1 MQHVKPSVKGDPLC
15 PLGFHPQ
22 VRWPTRCKRCFRD
35 YKDHSNRNK
44 DNGKTSLRKDD
55 TTLSTPALN
64 NEATNESGLKNI
76 SSDSMTSND
85 QNYNKLDKGFGPGRN
100 ASSWTSTPDLTS
112 LSDGVTHQIGKLKND
127 EQTVPEYTVRRRQN
141 LSRTDSMEVSSPRNS
156 YNGDIDQNTPTKYI
170 PDDKNVDNDDD
181 DTISL
186 ADSDTTTDTY
196 ATILN
201 EEDLHDQVIN
211 LKAELKLMK
220 EKCDKA
226 EREKSDILLRR
237 LASLDTTPTSRTT
250 ASELLKHQQKVNDL
264 KSTCESLTDEKR
276 TLTQRVRELEVEL
289 DKNKNNNKKSDD
301 VKLVHSKLIAAETK
315 IEELTEENN
324 DLNKE
329 IRNMEQEMRDNF
341 REEIDNEFIMLRR
354 EFDQVSKNCRI
365 LAFKLKKAERRMEEM
380 ENEKVENDKK
390 AKEFLQLIERLQND
404 LEKSKSNVSQVD
416 QKKRPMLGM
425 IPKSASGERVSRESL
440 TRGDSQEDP
449 VQLQRDLQDSIERE
463 ADMREQLRFSEEE
476 AKSLRNK
483 VSRLEEDNE
492 SMVMQLKKM
501 ATKSNYRST
510 NITDRDE
517 GISDVEDATELKL
530 LLELSEQEIT
540 VLKRKIEEFEVEK
553 EHLKAKVVD
562 YQTKLASKSS
572 NKPIV
577 KTVQSKTKEVKA
589 DFDKQT
595 KAVKQL
601 EAKKIDL
608 ESQLKSERQQIENL
622 KLAHKKELL
631 SKDECIKKLQEK
643 SSFEENKKIIDI
655 QNEFEK
661 KIKMMEHEL
670 LTERKNYKDIS
681 NKYEVLQK
689 EQIDMKS
696 KLTAEKEKLQS
707 LLENK
712 KKDTLKVELE
722 LRTLKDKHNSSVDTW
737 NKEKIEM
744 QKKIKDLEMA
754 HSNDAWIKEKEN
766 MKRNL
771 DEYLKD
777 IKTLNNKCSQYAD
790 QIEKLKKDN
799 ENLQRNLDDF
809 EKVVKV
815 QHSRSMETE
824 ILEKNLKDI
833 KIKLYNEEQARK
845 TEVAALKVRYDN
857 RMSVLSEELKN
868 SQFQTLRF
876 KRERDSYKQMSET
889 ADSMPKKGL
898 TTFQSN
904 DTQREE
910 IQGLQ
915 QQISCLEEQ
924 LSEARLEC
932 SRLKTELVSE
942 KSSWEIT
949 KSEMTSSINKLEEER
964 LLNSGR
970 SKLTGLKA
978 RMELAWQKEREEQQ
992 RLLQETSTLARDLR
1006 QTLYEVERE
1015 RDKDRLES
1023 KRRIDQLTKNM
1034 EVDQQENRKKTSE
1047 MQCDLMDLRDAHAK
1061 LRTINEK
1068 LRKEKDKIELECNSL
1083 RLCNVRMRT
1092 DPQLEI
1098 KINNLSQLVK
1108 SLTMMF
1114 NENIESSNKSVSSSL
1129 SAPTPPARR
1138 KASISRESSPD
1149 FNSNQTLNNN
1159 NNNNYEQIKQI
1170 LYKVNELTKEL
1181 VTNTNQQDVRS
1192 KRAVF
1197 GVRSSST
1204 ENDFHDKPPIRG
1216 SLYRKSLSLEQ
1227 NFGNTDQDIWKR
1239 DERSQSRNRLIKQ
1252 PNSFDS
1258 QQSNSSSKSDIV
1270 SGEKSKKKGLFG
1282 KLKKLTKSSKSF
1294 DNDNDLSFKSS
1305 TSIHNADVSS
1315 SKETKGKLT
1324 DMFKPSTL
1332 PNLKKRSM
1340 SPSIF
1345 RRSESSRTSPS
1356 PSVKSDEYEEI
1367 S

>member
-1 MQHVKPSVKGDPLC
+1 MQHVKPSAKGDPLC

-44 DNGKTSLRKDD
+44 DNGKSSLRKDD
-55 TTLSTPALN
+55 TTLSTPSLN
-64 NEATNESGLKNI
+64 NEANESINLKNM
-76 SSDSMTSND
+76 SSDMITSNSK
-85 QNYNKLDKGFGPGRN
+85 NYFKIDKGCGPSRKTT
-100 ASSWTSTPDLTS
+100 SWTSTPDLTT
-112 LSDGVTHQIGKLKND
+112 LSDSITPQVEKIEDD
-127 EQTVPEYTVRRRQN
+127 EQAIPEYTVRRRSN
-141 LSRTDSMEVSSPRNS
+141 LSRKDSVDVHSPRNS
-156 YNGDIDQNTPTKYI
+156 YNGDIAQYTPVHMKSMPNDENMY
-170 PDDKNVDNDDD
+170 NDDE

-196 ATILN
+196 ATIIN
-201 EEDLHDQVIN
+201 EEDLHDQVMH
-211 LKAELKLMK
+211 LKAELKLTK
-220 EKCDKA
+220 EKCEKA

-250 ASELLKHQQKVNDL
+250 ATELLKHQQKINDL
-264 KSTCESLTDEKR
+264 KSTCESLSDEKR
-276 TLTQRVRELEVEL
+276 ILTQRVHELEIEFN
-289 DKNKNNNKKSDD
+289 KNKNSKVKSDD
-301 VKLVHSKLIAAETK
+301 VQLVRSKLIAAETK
-315 IEELTEENN
+315 IEDLTEENN

-329 IRNMEQEMRDNF
+329 IHNMEQEMRDNF
-341 REEIDNEFIMLRR
+341 REEQDNEFIMLKR

-365 LAFKLKKAERRMEEM
+365 LAFKLKKAERRMEELD
-380 ENEKVENDKK
+380 NEKIENDKK
-390 AKEFLQLIERLQND
+390 TKELIERLQGD
-404 LEKSKSNVSQVD
+404 LEKSKSNVLQGD

-476 AKSLRNK
+476 AKMLRNK

-492 SMVMQLKKM
+492 SMVLQLKKM
-501 ATKSNYRST
+501 ATKTSYRPT

-553 EHLKAKVVD
+553 DQLKAKVLE
-562 YQTKLASKSS
+562 YQTKLASKKIY
-572 NKPIV
+572 KPIS
-577 KTVQSKTKEVKA
+577 KQAQTKTKEVKA

-595 KAVKQL
+595 KAIKQL
-601 EAKKIDL
+601 EVKTMDL
-608 ESQLKSERQQIENL
+608 ENQLKSERQQIENL
-622 KLAHKKELL
+622 KSTHKKEIIN
-631 SKDECIKKLQEK
+631 KEECIKKLQEQ
-643 SSFEENKKIIDI
+643 STFEENKKIMDI

-661 KIKMMEHEL
+661 KIKKIENEMMI
-670 LTERKNYKDIS
+670 ERKNYKDIL
-681 NKYEVLQK
+681 NKYDILQK
-689 EQIDMKS
+689 EQIDTKS
-696 KLTAEKEKLQS
+696 KMAAEKEKLQC
-707 LLENK
+707 LLESR
-712 KKDTLKVELE
+712 KKDTLKVEVE
-722 LRTLKDKHNSSVDTW
+722 LKALKDKYNISNDLW
-737 NKEKIEM
+737 NKEKLEM
-744 QKKIKDLEMA
+744 QKKVKDLEIA
-754 HSNDAWIKEKEN
+754 HSNDSWIKEKEN
-766 MKRNL
+766 MKKNL
-771 DEYLKD
+771 EEYLKD
-777 IKTLNNKCSQYAD
+777 IKSLNKQCSQYTE

-799 ENLQRNLDDF
+799 ESLQRNLDDF
-809 EKVVKV
+809 EKVVKI

-824 ILEKNLKDI
+824 LLEKNLKDM

-876 KRERDSYKQMSET
+876 KRERDSYKQILDS
-889 ADSMPKKGL
+889 ADSNHQKGNYKI
-898 TTFQSN
+898 QNN
-904 DTQREE
+904 DNQKEE
-910 IQGLQ
+910 YHILQ
-915 QQISCLEEQ
+915 QQVSCMEEQ

-942 KSSWEIT
+942 KSAWEIT

-1034 EVDQQENRKKTSE
+1034 EVDQQENRKKTNE

-1068 LRKEKDKIELECNSL
+1068 LRKEKDKIEQECESL
-1083 RLCNVRMRT
+1083 RLCNVRLRT
-1092 DPQLEI
+1092 DPQVEV
-1098 KINNLSQLVK
+1098 KINNLSQLIK
-1108 SLTMMF
+1108 SLTIMI
-1114 NENIESSNKSVSSSL
+1114 NENYELTNKSINSIN
-1129 SAPTPPARR
+1129 APTPPARR
-1138 KASISRESSPD
+1138 KSSTSREASPD
-1149 FNSNQTLNNN
+1149 LNSNQVLNNN
-1159 NNNNYEQIKQI
+1159 NNEQIKQ
-1170 LYKVNELTKEL
+1170 LLNKVNEVTKEL
-1181 VTNTNQQDVRS
+1181 VINTNQPDIRS

-1204 ENDFHDKPPIRG
+1204 ENDFNDKPPIRG

-1239 DERSQSRNRLIKQ
+1239 DERSQSRNRLTKQ

-1270 SGEKSKKKGLFG
+1270 SGEKTKKKGLFG

-1294 DNDNDLSFKSS
+1294 DNDSDLSFKSS
-1305 TSIHNADVSS
+1305 SSIYNIDVSS
-1315 SKETKGKLT
+1315 SKDSRGKLN
-1324 DMFKPSTL
+1324 DIFKPSTL
-1332 PNLKKRSM
+1332 PNLKKRAM

-1356 PSVKSDEYEEI
+1356 PSVRSDEYEEI

>member
-1 MQHVKPSVKGDPLC
+1 MQHVKPSAKGDPLC

-44 DNGKTSLRKDD
+44 DNGKSSLRKDD
-55 TTLSTPALN
+55 TTLSTPTLN
-64 NEATNESGLKNI
+64 NEATNEPTSLKNMSPDI
-76 SSDSMTSND
+76 TNNGK
-85 QNYNKLDKGFGPGRN
+85 NYYNVDKGGGSSRKTT
-100 ASSWTSTPDLTS
+100 SWTSTPDLTT
-112 LSDGVTHQIGKLKND
+112 LSDSVTSQVENVEDD
-127 EQTVPEYTVRRRQN
+127 EQAIPEYTVRRRTN
-141 LSRTDSMEVSSPRNS
+141 LSRKDSMDVHSPRNS
-156 YNGDIDQNTPTKYI
+156 YNGDIAQYTPVHMKST
-170 PDDKNVDNDDD
+170 PNDKNMYNDDE

-196 ATILN
+196 ATIIN
-201 EEDLHDQVIN
+201 DEDLHDQVLH
-211 LKAELKLMK
+211 LKAELKLTK
-220 EKCDKA
+220 AKCEKA
-226 EREKSDILLRR
+226 EREKSDVLLRR

-250 ASELLKHQQKVNDL
+250 ASELLKHQQKINDL
-264 KSTCESLTDEKR
+264 KSTCESLGDEKR
-276 TLTQRVRELEVEL
+276 LLTQRVHELEAEL
-289 DKNKNNNKKSDD
+289 NKNKNTKVKSDD
-301 VKLVHSKLIAAETK
+301 VQLIRSKLIAAETK
-315 IEELTEENN
+315 IEDLTEENN

-329 IRNMEQEMRDNF
+329 IHNMEQEMRDNF
-341 REEIDNEFIMLRR
+341 REEQDNEFIMLRR

-365 LAFKLKKAERRMEEM
+365 LAFKLKKAERRMEELD
-380 ENEKVENDKK
+380 NEKVENDKK
-390 AKEFLQLIERLQND
+390 TKEIIERLQSD
-404 LEKSKSNVSQVD
+404 LEKSKSNATQGD

-476 AKSLRNK
+476 AKILRNK

-492 SMVMQLKKM
+492 SMVLQLKKM
-501 ATKSNYRST
+501 ATKTSYRPT
-510 NITDRDE
+510 NIADRDE

-553 EHLKAKVVD
+553 DQLKAKVLE
-562 YQTKLASKSS
+562 YQTKLTSKKTY
-572 NKPIV
+572 KPIS
-577 KTVQSKTKEVKA
+577 KPAQPKTKEVKA

-595 KAVKQL
+595 KAIKQL
-601 EAKKIDL
+601 EIKTMDL
-608 ESQLKSERQQIENL
+608 ETQLKNERQQIENL
-622 KLAHKKELL
+622 KSIHKKEQ
-631 SKDECIKKLQEK
+631 ST
-643 SSFEENKKIIDI
+643 FEENKRIMDI

-661 KIKMMEHEL
+661 KIKRIENEL
-670 LTERKNYKDIS
+670 MVERKNYKDIL
-681 NKYEVLQK
+681 NKYDILQK
-689 EQIDMKS
+689 EQIDAKS
-696 KLTAEKEKLQS
+696 KMTAEKEKLQC
-707 LLENK
+707 LLESR

-722 LRTLKDKHNSSVDTW
+722 LKTLKDKYNNSIDLW
-737 NKEKIEM
+737 NKEKLEM
-744 QKKIKDLEMA
+744 QKTLKDLEIA
-754 HSNDAWIKEKEN
+754 HSNDSWIKEKEN
-766 MKRNL
+766 MKKNL
-771 DEYLKD
+771 DEYLKETR
-777 IKTLNNKCSQYAD
+777 TLNKQCSQYIE

-799 ENLQRNLDDF
+799 ESLQRNLDDF

-824 ILEKNLKDI
+824 LLEKNLKDM
-833 KIKLYNEEQARK
+833 KIKVYNEEQARK

-876 KRERDSYKQMSET
+876 KRERDSYKQILDS
-889 ADSMPKKGL
+889 ADSNHQKGNYKV
-898 TTFQSN
+898 QNN
-904 DTQREE
+904 DNQKEE
-910 IQGLQ
+910 FHVLQ
-915 QQISCLEEQ
+915 QQVSCMEEQ

-942 KSSWEIT
+942 KSAWEIT

-1023 KRRIDQLTKNM
+1023 KRRIDQLTKNI
-1034 EVDQQENRKKTSE
+1034 EVDQQENRKKTNE

-1068 LRKEKDKIELECNSL
+1068 LRKEKDKIEQECESL
-1083 RLCNVRMRT
+1083 RLCNVRLRT
-1092 DPQLEI
+1092 DPQLEV
-1098 KINNLSQLVK
+1098 KINNLSQLIK
-1108 SLTMMF
+1108 SLTIMV
-1114 NENIESSNKSVSSSL
+1114 NENYELTNKSLNSII
-1129 SAPTPPARR
+1129 APTPPARR
-1138 KASISRESSPD
+1138 KSSTSREASPD
-1149 FNSNQTLNNN
+1149 LNSNQTLNNN
-1159 NNNNYEQIKQI
+1159 NNEQIKQ
-1170 LYKVNELTKEL
+1170 LLNKVNELTKEL
-1181 VTNTNQQDVRS
+1181 VINTNQQDVRS

-1204 ENDFHDKPPIRG
+1204 ENDFNDKPPIRG

-1239 DERSQSRNRLIKQ
+1239 DERSQSRNRLTKQ

-1258 QQSNSSSKSDIV
+1258 QQSNSSSKSDIL
-1270 SGEKSKKKGLFG
+1270 SGEKTKKKGLFG

-1294 DNDNDLSFKSS
+1294 DNDSDLSFKSS
-1305 TSIHNADVSS
+1305 SSIYNIDVSS
-1315 SKETKGKLT
+1315 NKDSRGKLT
-1324 DMFKPSTL
+1324 DVFKPSTL
-1332 PNLKKRSM
+1332 PNLKKRAM

-1356 PSVKSDEYEEI
+1356 PSVRSDEYEEI

>member
-1 MQHVKPSVKGDPLC
+1 MQHVKPSAKGDPLC

-44 DNGKTSLRKDD
+44 DNGKSSLRKDD
-55 TTLSTPALN
+55 TTLSTPSLN
-64 NEATNESGLKNI
+64 NEANESINLKNM
-76 SSDSMTSND
+76 SSDMITSNSK
-85 QNYNKLDKGFGPGRN
+85 NYFKIDKGCGPSRKTT
-100 ASSWTSTPDLTS
+100 SWTSTPDLTT
-112 LSDGVTHQIGKLKND
+112 LSDNITPQIEKIEDD
-127 EQTVPEYTVRRRQN
+127 EQAIPEYTVRRRSN
-141 LSRTDSMEVSSPRNS
+141 LSRNDSVDVHSPRNS
-156 YNGDIDQNTPTKYI
+156 YNGDIAQYTPVHMKSMPNYE
-170 PDDKNVDNDDD
+170 NMYNDDE

-196 ATILN
+196 ATIIN
-201 EEDLHDQVIN
+201 EEDLHDQVMH
-211 LKAELKLMK
+211 LKAELKLTK
-220 EKCDKA
+220 EKCEKA

-250 ASELLKHQQKVNDL
+250 ATELLKHQQKINDL
-264 KSTCESLTDEKR
+264 KSTCESLSDEKR
-276 TLTQRVRELEVEL
+276 MLTQRVHELEIEFN
-289 DKNKNNNKKSDD
+289 KNKNSKVKSDD
-301 VKLVHSKLIAAETK
+301 VQLIRSKLIAAETK

-329 IRNMEQEMRDNF
+329 IHNMEQEMRDNF
-341 REEIDNEFIMLRR
+341 REEQDNEFIMLKR

-365 LAFKLKKAERRMEEM
+365 LAFKLKKAERRMEELD
-380 ENEKVENDKK
+380 NEKIENDKK
-390 AKEFLQLIERLQND
+390 TKELIERLQGD
-404 LEKSKSNVSQVD
+404 LEKSKSNVLQGD

-476 AKSLRNK
+476 AKMLRNK

-492 SMVMQLKKM
+492 SMVLQLKKM
-501 ATKSNYRST
+501 ATKTSYRPT

-553 EHLKAKVVD
+553 DQLKAKVLE
-562 YQTKLASKSS
+562 YQTKLASKKTY
-572 NKPIV
+572 KPIS
-577 KTVQSKTKEVKA
+577 KQAQTKTKEVKA

-595 KAVKQL
+595 KSIKQL
-601 EAKKIDL
+601 EVKTMDL
-608 ESQLKSERQQIENL
+608 ENQLKSERQQIENL
-622 KLAHKKELL
+622 KSTHKKEIIL
-631 SKDECIKKLQEK
+631 SGI
-643 SSFEENKKIIDI
+643 EN
-655 QNEFEK
+655 E
-661 KIKMMEHEL
+661 MMI
-670 LTERKNYKDIS
+670 ERKNHKDIL
-681 NKYEVLQK
+681 NKYDILQK
-689 EQIDMKS
+689 EQIDTKS
-696 KLTAEKEKLQS
+696 KMAAEKEKLQC
-707 LLENK
+707 LLESR
-712 KKDTLKVELE
+712 KKDTLKVEVE
-722 LRTLKDKHNSSVDTW
+722 LKALKDKYNISNDLW
-737 NKEKIEM
+737 NKEKLEM
-744 QKKIKDLEMA
+744 QKKVKDLEIA
-754 HSNDAWIKEKEN
+754 HSNDSWIKEKEN
-766 MKRNL
+766 MKKNL
-771 DEYLKD
+771 EEYLKD
-777 IKTLNNKCSQYAD
+777 IKSLNKQCGQYTE

-799 ENLQRNLDDF
+799 ESLQRNLDDF
-809 EKVVKV
+809 EKVVKI

-824 ILEKNLKDI
+824 LLEKNLKDL

-876 KRERDSYKQMSET
+876 KRERDSFKQILDS
-889 ADSMPKKGL
+889 ADSNHQKGNYKI
-898 TTFQSN
+898 QNN
-904 DTQREE
+904 DNQKEE
-910 IQGLQ
+910 FHILQ
-915 QQISCLEEQ
+915 QQVSCMEEQ

-942 KSSWEIT
+942 KSAWEIT

-1034 EVDQQENRKKTSE
+1034 EVDQQENRKKTNE

-1068 LRKEKDKIELECNSL
+1068 LRKEKDKIEQECESL
-1083 RLCNVRMRT
+1083 RLCNVRLRT
-1092 DPQLEI
+1092 DPQVEV
-1098 KINNLSQLVK
+1098 KINNLSQLIK
-1108 SLTMMF
+1108 SLTIML
-1114 NENIESSNKSVSSSL
+1114 NENYELTNKSINTIN
-1129 SAPTPPARR
+1129 APTPPARR
-1138 KASISRESSPD
+1138 KSSTSREASPD
-1149 FNSNQTLNNN
+1149 LNSNQTLNNN
-1159 NNNNYEQIKQI
+1159 NNEQIKQ
-1170 LYKVNELTKEL
+1170 LLNKVNEVTKEL
-1181 VTNTNQQDVRS
+1181 VINTNQPDIRS

-1204 ENDFHDKPPIRG
+1204 ENDFNDKPPIRG

-1239 DERSQSRNRLIKQ
+1239 DERSHSRNRLTKQ

-1270 SGEKSKKKGLFG
+1270 SGEKTKKKGLFG

-1294 DNDNDLSFKSS
+1294 DNDSDLSFKSS
-1305 TSIHNADVSS
+1305 SSIYNIDVSS
-1315 SKETKGKLT
+1315 SKDSRGKLN

-1332 PNLKKRSM
+1332 PNLKKRAM

-1345 RRSESSRTSPS
+1345 RKSESSRTSPS
-1356 PSVKSDEYEEI
+1356 PSVRSDEYEEI